1 MWHDA
6 STKSIDTTI
15 LAQIHQP
22 DHYQRTERCVATTHT
37 QTHTAPSECS
47 ACSTATNQVYGR
59 RKRRTFVRKWSIY
72 LLVFAHYLNP
82 FFSLYSQILCPILT
96 AINDKCYDTIKPSR
110 LHITAAIK
118 VMILSTTSIRCALV
132 IPASCYSART
142 RIPNQN
148 VYPLYPI
155 FVYVCVCVCATG
167 MESVCAARI
176 QQERRTSH
184 TCNGNTVA
192 CAVRCK
198 ISNIHFID
206 FEHFYGR
213 NALTKCT
220 LEIIKKKLAKTFSR

>member
-1 MWHDA
+1 M
-6 STKSIDTTI
+6 TRR
-15 LAQIHQP
+15 IHQKYRHNNP
-22 DHYQRTERCVATTHT
+22 CADPPTRPLPTHRTRTTHT

-118 VMILSTTSIRCALV
+118 AMILSTTSIRCALV

-148 VYPLYPI
+148 VYPLYPV
-155 FVYVCVCVCATG
+155 FVYMCVCVCATG

-176 QQERRTSH
+176 QQERRTSIH
-184 TCNGNTVA
+184 ATEIQWRA
-192 CAVRCK
+192 RYDVRFRTFTLL
-198 ISNIHFID
+198 ILNIFM
-206 FEHFYGR
+206 EGTR
-213 NALTKCT
+213 
-220 LEIIKKKLAKTFSR
+220 